1 MFCPK
6 CGYEY
11 RDGFTEC
18 PDCNVELV
26 HSPPEEERTEEV
38 NAQPGR
44 LDYAD
49 FIEVMETPDYAFIS
63 FVRSLL
69 DAEGLDTYLHGEHVS
84 SVYPMSLG
92 MKLMVRKDHAEE
104 AMRIIDDVD
113 SKLADPVSD
122 EGDGEDDK
130 TH

>member
-1 MFCPK
+1 LFCPK

-11 RDGFTEC
+11 RQGFTDC
-18 PDCNVELV
+18 PDCNVKLV
-26 HSPPEEERTEEV
+26 HDPPQEERGEEDFE
-38 NAQPGR
+38 AQPGR
-44 LDYAD
+44 MHYAD

-69 DAEGLDTYLHGEHVS
+69 DAEGLDTYLLGEHVS

-104 AMRIIDDVD
+104 AMRIINDVD
-113 SKLADPVSD
+113 SKLD
-122 EGDGEDDK
+122 EPASEEYE
-130 TH
+130 

>member
-11 RDGFTEC
+11 REGFTIC
-18 PDCNVELV
+18 PDCNAGLV
-26 HSPPEEERTEEV
+26 HTPPADGQPHYIHT
-38 NAQPGR
+38 QPGR
-44 LDYAD
+44 LDYAN

-69 DAEGLDTYLHGEHVS
+69 DAEGLDTYLLGEHVS
-84 SVYPMSLG
+84 SIYPMSLG
-92 MKLMVRKDHAEE
+92 MRLMVRKDHAEE

-113 SKLADPVSD
+113 RKLADPVTD
-122 EGDGEDDK
+122 DDGNEDDK
-130 TH
+130 AH